1 MGMTCVVG
9 FTSKERDAETG
20 LDYFGARYMSS
31 AQGRFTSAD
40 PKQFN
45 AKFLSNPQKWNKYAY
60 TLNNPLALVDP
71 DGREEVTVTY
81 RAFIPQSQ
89 VSIGGFTFR
98 GDNRTF
104 STAGTASSRIGISV
118 RVETDPSVRSNP
130 LIGTPQVS
138 VGQTERISP
147 FAAVGTA
154 TSGSSDSKC
163 ITGCERQRS
172 DPD

>member
-1 MGMTCVVG
+1 MGGTQ

-20 LDYFGARYMSS
+20 LDYFGARYFSS

-45 AKFLSNPQKWNKYAY
+45 AKFLSNPQKWNKYSY

-104 STAGTASSRIGISV
+104 STAGTASSELGSASGLKLIRQSV
-118 RVETDPSVRSNP
+118 PIR
-130 LIGTPQVS
+130 
-138 VGQTERISP
+138 
-147 FAAVGTA
+147 
-154 TSGSSDSKC
+154 
-163 ITGCERQRS
+163 
-172 DPD
+172 